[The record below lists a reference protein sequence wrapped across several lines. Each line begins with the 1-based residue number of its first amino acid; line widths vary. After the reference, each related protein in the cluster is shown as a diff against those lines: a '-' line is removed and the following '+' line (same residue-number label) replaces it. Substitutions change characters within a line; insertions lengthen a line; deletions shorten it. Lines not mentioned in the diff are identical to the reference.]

1 MPHIRFTDTNLARLG
16 ADKTTW
22 FTDPDVKGLQL
33 CVTPGGTKTWYVNRW
48 DSKAQKTRRVKLGQW
63 ASKGSHCAWAKK
75 QVGKVAHDIDE
86 GKAATKAEAAAAR
99 AAIPTFREALDEYLT
114 HRQSKR
120 ASGKARMLETTAH
133 DYRLSFDKHLVKWAD
148 VQVDQL
154 PILEIN
160 RHLNALQVDH
170 PHAAHR
176 AAAIAGAV
184 VRFVNKLVALALPI
198 PGLLDPTAMKS
209 RVQTGKL
216 DMTVPLSDRW
226 AEIEKVENEH
236 IRLCWM
242 VTVYTG
248 FRGRSLRSLTWD
260 QVNLTDGTVTF
271 GRLKRQ
277 ETSRTIVIAD
287 DAVRLFRRLHEI
299 KADDCDWVF
308 PSRRLMGDVRG
319 HLDALDRLDN
329 TTAGDLRHY
338 WMSLAR
344 ETCARHVHRWL
355 AMQTMTDDDLR
366 MLGHYGEPSR
376 DEQKAGAEAIAAA
389 VNSSFPSSPANVVA
403 IVR

>member
-99 AAIPTFREALDEYLT
+99 AGIPTFREALDEYLT

-160 RHLNALQVDH
+160 RHLNALQITRTRH
-170 PHAAHR
+170 TGRPPSQAQSS
-176 AAAIAGAV
+176 GSSTSWS
-184 VRFVNKLVALALPI
+184 P
-198 PGLLDPTAMKS
+198 S
-209 RVQTGKL
+209 R
-216 DMTVPLSDRW
+216 
-226 AEIEKVENEH
+226 
-236 IRLCWM
+236 C
-242 VTVYTG
+242 
-248 FRGRSLRSLTWD
+248 RSLGCSTRP
-260 QVNLTDGTVTF
+260 
-271 GRLKRQ
+271 R
-277 ETSRTIVIAD
+277 
-287 DAVRLFRRLHEI
+287 
-299 KADDCDWVF
+299 
-308 PSRRLMGDVRG
+308 
-319 HLDALDRLDN
+319 
-329 TTAGDLRHY
+329 
-338 WMSLAR
+338 
-344 ETCARHVHRWL
+344 
-355 AMQTMTDDDLR
+355 
-366 MLGHYGEPSR
+366 
-376 DEQKAGAEAIAAA
+376 
-389 VNSSFPSSPANVVA
+389 
-403 IVR
+403 